1 MELML
6 LFFLGFA
13 VITIVLM
20 ISSLIS
26 FLFSDDLAMVLF
38 EVAGV
43 SWILAV
49 ISGVIC
55 LICVVSRAM
64 S

>member
-6 LFFLGFA
+6 LFCLGFA
-13 VITIVLM
+13 AITIVLM

-26 FLFSDDLAMVLF
+26 FLISDELAMVLF

-55 LICVVSRAM
+55 LLCAVSRAM

>member
-6 LFFLGFA
+6 LFFFGFA

-26 FLFSDDLAMVLF
+26 FLFSDELAMALF
-38 EVAGV
+38 EAAGV

-49 ISGVIC
+49 ISGVISLLC
-55 LICVVSRAM
+55 FVSRAM

>member
-6 LFFLGFA
+6 LFFLCFA
-13 VITIVLM
+13 AIAIILM

-26 FLFSDDLAMVLF
+26 FLISDELAMALF

-55 LICVVSRAM
+55 LLCVVFRAM

>member
-13 VITIVLM
+13 AITIVLM

-55 LICVVSRAM
+55 LIRVVSWAM

>member
-1 MELML
+1 MELMF

-26 FLFSDDLAMVLF
+26 FLISDELAMALF

-55 LICVVSRAM
+55 LLCVVSRAM